1 MDAPPASPVAEP
13 SESEAEPTAAE
24 VCVCGR
30 VFVTVSN
37 FCHNC
42 GTPRPSWAAERADGV
57 KKADGA
63 QKGCGGKSKKERK
76 EGEKREKKDKTER
89 EKRLTEEAKRAK
101 QEAKE
106 AEEPE
111 AEKPEQSSVDDKAG
125 GLRHVMN
132 PGSPMDV
139 HLDLDTQT
147 QTDIAAIQIGKM
159 KFMRSLSSY
168 GDFDTVSK
176 QLSAMLKSRHA
187 EKGTII
193 FKKDDMGDEMYLIRR
208 GQVEIYTSRA
218 DKDTLLDMEPI
229 ATLTDSD
236 NFGES
241 VLLVE
246 VRATALLHTRACPHT
261 RLRSDADASV
271 HLIFNIER
279 GCTSACCRTL

>member
-30 VFVTVSN
+30 VFVTAAN

-42 GTPRPSWAAERADGV
+42 GTPRPSWAAKRADGV

-63 QKGCGGKSKKERK
+63 QKQGGGGESKKERK
-76 EGEKREKKDKTER
+76 EGEKRDRKEKTEL
-89 EKRLTEEAKRAK
+89 EKQLKEEAKRAK
-101 QEAKE
+101 KEAKE
-106 AEEPE
+106 AEEP
-111 AEKPEQSSVDDKAG
+111 KQSSVDDEAG

-139 HLDLDTQT
+139 HLDLATQT

-168 GDFDTVSK
+168 GDFDAVSK

-193 FKKDDMGDEMYLIRR
+193 FKKDDMGDEMFLIRR
-208 GQVEIYTSRA
+208 GEVEIYTSRA
-218 DKDTLLDMEPI
+218 DKDRLLDMDPI
-229 ATLTDSD
+229 AMLTDSD

-246 VRATALLHTRACPHT
+246 VRATPLPHTRACTYTHGIGI
-261 RLRSDADASV
+261 SV
-271 HLIFNIER
+271 YLIFNIDR
-279 GCTSACCRTL
+279 GCTSACCRAL

>member
-1 MDAPPASPVAEP
+1 MDAPPASPVIEP
-13 SESEAEPTAAE
+13 SESEAEPTVAE
-24 VCVCGR
+24 VCVCGK

-42 GTPRPSWAAERADGV
+42 GTPRPSWAAKRADGV

-63 QKGCGGKSKKERK
+63 QKQGEGGESKKEWK
-76 EGEKREKKDKTER
+76 EREKREKKDKTER

-101 QEAKE
+101 KEAKE

-111 AEKPEQSSVDDKAG
+111 AEEPEQSSVDDKAV

-139 HLDLDTQT
+139 HLDLATQT

-168 GDFDTVSK
+168 GDFDAVSK

-193 FKKDDMGDEMYLIRR
+193 FKKDDMGDEMFLIRR
-208 GQVEIYTSRA
+208 GEVEIYTSRA
-218 DKDTLLDMEPI
+218 DKDRLLDMEPI

-246 VRATALLHTRACPHT
+246 VRATALSRTRACTHT
-261 RLRSDADASV
+261 HGLVQTQMQA
-271 HLIFNIER
+271 F
-279 GCTSACCRTL
+279 T